1 MGCRVNQRITSRQRF
16 NDREMTV
23 WRAIVAKVPHFFEQ
37 VGTINALVQTRK
49 QNFAPDSSKLLQ
61 NKRYWT
67 KREQKRR
74 PRKAAF
80 SHFEDQSK
88 A

>member
-1 MGCRVNQRITSRQRF
+1 HLSPALSLIDSAFSGNRTRVNQHITNRQRF

-49 QNFAPDSSKLLQ
+49 QNFALDSSKLSQ
-61 NKRYWT
+61 YPK
-67 KREQKRR
+67 K
-74 PRKAAF
+74 
-80 SHFEDQSK
+80 
-88 A
+88 